1 VHVTLRA
8 AKAHLSKLIEAAR
21 SGEEIV
27 IARADKSIAK
37 LVAIP
42 QRGFKIGLLKERLKG
57 SAPDFLKPMSEDE
70 LALWEGDRRGRS
82 C

>member
-1 VHVTLRA
+1 VTVRA

-27 IARADKSIAK
+27 IVRGGQPITK

-42 QRGFKIGLLKERLKG
+42 QRGFKIGLLKEKLKG
-57 SAPDFLKPMSEDE
+57 SAPDFLRPIGEDE
-70 LALWEGDRRGRS
+70 LALWEGDR
-82 C
+82 